1 MFWDTKIEDP
11 LEGGLIIQGNAGERR
26 AKELLFFRKGILLL
40 ERRSFLY
47 P

>member
-1 MFWDTKIEDP
+1 MLWETKIENP

-26 AKELLFFRKGILLL
+26 TKELLFFRKGILLP
-40 ERRSFLY
+40 ERGSFLY